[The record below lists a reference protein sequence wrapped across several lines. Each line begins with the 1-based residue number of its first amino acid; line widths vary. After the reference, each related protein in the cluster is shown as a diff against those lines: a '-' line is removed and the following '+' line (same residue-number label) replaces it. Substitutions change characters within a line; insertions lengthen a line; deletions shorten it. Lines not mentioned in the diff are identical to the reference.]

1 MSGGRVPEPVG
12 GAGASLRP
20 LLGLRP
26 GLGEEQN
33 SQQVSLETLQS
44 IERLESIESLESLVS
59 PSLRINI
66 CIIRDGKSRYGSDS
80 IISGSSSIDRRSL
93 GKSIDRKSSDS
104 DYSGSGSRKSSSDRK
119 LSASRHSLL
128 SRGSDL

>member
-12 GAGASLRP
+12 GAGASLWP

-33 SQQVSLETLQS
+33 SQQVSLETLQ
-44 IERLESIESLESLVS
+44 SIESLESLVS

>member
-33 SQQVSLETLQS
+33 SQQVSLETLQ
-44 IERLESIESLESLVS
+44 SIESLESLVS